1 LGKWNKIIEDKLRM
15 VGRKVQSSS
24 KSDSSRLPPGQAITN
39 KFPVLDLGVL
49 PNVDVT
55 NWTLR
60 VFGLVKNE
68 LELNFDD
75 LKKYPQVEKVLDF
88 HCVTHWSKLDV
99 PWKGVRALD
108 VISNAGIMNNA
119 KFVTLYSYDRYTTN
133 ISLEVLLDE
142 DVIIAHQVFNQPL
155 SQEHGG
161 PVRLVVPKLYGW
173 KSAKWLKAI
182 EIHKEDRRGF
192 WELRG
197 YHNDANPWEEERYS
211 E

>member
-1 LGKWNKIIEDKLRM
+1 M

-24 KSDSSRLPPGQAITN
+24 KSDNLRLPPGQAVTN

-60 VFGLVKNE
+60 IFGLVKNE
-68 LELNFDD
+68 LDLNFDD

-88 HCVTHWSKLDV
+88 HCVTHWSKFDV
-99 PWKGVRALD
+99 PWGGVRVLD
-108 VISNAGIMNNA
+108 VMSNAGIMNNA
-119 KFVTLYSYDRYTTN
+119 KFVTLYSYDKYTTN
-133 ISLEVLLDE
+133 IPLKILLDE

-182 EIHKEDRRGF
+182 EIHKEDRPGF